1 MKPEEMLLGRTRNAG
16 FTPREVFDNDDARA
30 ERLAGSMAGRMGLK
44 SEDAAIGRALASVLG
59 VSAGAGAASSP
70 FAMEESATSQTG
82 TPTAFADLVHPLRPD
97 DFFSTQYARRR
108 PMLFRGP
115 AERFSSLMRWQD
127 LNEMIRARNLKPPQC
142 KLVADGRFIPGSDFI
157 GDVYGLGWRTFVGA
171 ARRIDG
177 HALTRYLQNGATLIV
192 DSAAAIHTPINAFV
206 AAVEGSLGTHA
217 SANMYVSYR
226 HTPSFTTHWDHHDVY
241 VVQVQGSKVWD
252 LFGEVRRAPTRIDVA
267 PNLVRPTEPVWTGT
281 LESGDML
288 YIPRGWWHD
297 ASVPEERDGEG
308 SIHLTVKLLEY
319 TARDVL
325 TWLAGKLTANSELF
339 RINVPMHAGP
349 DVAQR
354 YHEALARLIDES
366 WCRLT
371 IQDFIDDI
379 RSAWSEE
386 TQVDLDQRID
396 PWTGADWDA
405 HLIAVRG
412 AQQATLCGGSG
423 AGSFRLVANGYTHEF
438 DNRCRPLVSAVLGDG
453 VHVGDLKRLDPA
465 HFPADFV
472 DGFLILLVKENVVR
486 ATPPRAG
493 SLRR

>member
-16 FTPREVFDNDDARA
+16 FTRREVFNSDDARA
-30 ERLAGSMAGRMGLK
+30 ERLAGSMAGRAGLER
-44 SEDAAIGRALASVLG
+44 EDAAIRRALASVLG
-59 VSAGAGAASSP
+59 VAAGAGAASSP
-70 FAMEESATSQTG
+70 FAMEESATSHTG
-82 TPTAFADLVHPLRPD
+82 TPATFADLVRPLRPD

-127 LNEMIRARNLKPPQC
+127 LNELIRARNLKPPQC
-142 KLVADGRFIPGSDFI
+142 KLVADGRFIPGSDLI
-157 GDVYGLGWRTFVGA
+157 GDVYGLGWRTLVGA
-171 ARRIDG
+171 ERRIDG

-192 DSAAAIHTPINAFV
+192 DSAATIHAPINALV
-206 AAVEGSLGTHA
+206 AAVAGSLGTHA

-226 HTPSFTTHWDHHDVY
+226 RTPGFSTHWDGHDVY
-241 VVQVQGSKVWD
+241 VLQVQGSKVWE
-252 LFGEVRRAPTRIDVA
+252 LFGEVRAAPMGIDVV
-267 PNLVRPTEPVWTGT
+267 PNLVRPTKPVWTGT

-308 SIHLTVKLLEY
+308 SIHLTVALVEY

-325 TWLAGKLTANSELF
+325 TWLAGKLAASSELF
-339 RINVPMHAGP
+339 RTNVPMHAGP
-349 DVAQR
+349 DVARQ

-366 WCRLT
+366 CRRLT

-386 TQVDLDQRID
+386 TQVDLGQRID

-412 AQQATLCGGSG
+412 AQQATLCEGSD
-423 AGSFRLVANGYTHEF
+423 AGSFRLVANGFTCEF
-438 DNRCRPLVSAVLGDG
+438 DNRCRPLVSAVLGG
-453 VHVGDLKRLDPA
+453 AVCVGDLKRLDPA

-472 DGFLILLVKENVVR
+472 DGFLIRLVNENVVR
-486 ATPPRAG
+486 ATPPGNPGR
-493 SLRR
+493 